1 VEHVYEPSTMR
12 LIDGGL
18 STQLSRLGAHFD
30 DPLWTGR
37 TLLDDPRLVE
47 QAHRDYVNA
56 GATAVIAASYQLSRR
71 GFVESGLT
79 VADAD
84 RALKEAVA
92 VARRAVRDAHA
103 GGGARAIVAA
113 SVGPFGA
120 ITHDGAEFRG
130 HYGLTRNELTAF
142 HRERLDVLVAA
153 GPDLLAIETIP
164 DLFEAQVLSGLLESY
179 PSIPK
184 WFSFT
189 CADEMRLRA
198 GPAIEVAVAAIAG
211 TPGLVAVGVNCVEP
225 TLVARL
231 ARRIRSVTDIPVI
244 AYPNRGGPWDAAAGR
259 WLGARTESFA
269 DWLPEWREAGVAI
282 VGGCCG
288 TDASDIAK
296 LRDALADEQSE
307 RSRSAQ
313 IAPRAVQP

>member
-1 VEHVYEPSTMR
+1 MR

-18 STQLSRLGAHFD
+18 STQLSRIGARFD

-37 TLLDDPRLVE
+37 VLLDDPRLVE
-47 QAHRDYVNA
+47 RAHRDYVNA

-71 GFVESGLT
+71 GFVASGLT
-79 VADAD
+79 AADAD
-84 RALKEAVA
+84 RALTEAVA
-92 VARRAVRDAHA
+92 VARRAVRGAHA
-103 GGGARAIVAA
+103 EGGPLALVAA

-130 HYGLTRNELTAF
+130 HYGLTRDELTAF

-153 GPDLLAIETIP
+153 GPDMLAIETIP
-164 DLFEAQVLSGLLESY
+164 DLVEAQVLSELLEAY

-189 CADEMRLRA
+189 CADERRLRA
-198 GPAIEVAVAAIAG
+198 GPSIEVAAAAIAG
-211 TPGLVAVGVNCVEP
+211 TPGLAAVGVNCVEP
-225 TLVARL
+225 TLVAGL
-231 ARRIRSVTDIPVI
+231 TRRIRSVTDVPVI
-244 AYPNRGGPWDAAAGR
+244 AYPNRGGAWDAAAGQ
-259 WLGARTESFA
+259 WLGARPGSFA
-269 DWLPEWREAGVAI
+269 AWLPEWREAGVAI

-288 TDASDIAK
+288 TDASDIAA
-296 LRDALADEQSE
+296 LRRALADD
-307 RSRSAQ
+307 RSSRPGSCQ